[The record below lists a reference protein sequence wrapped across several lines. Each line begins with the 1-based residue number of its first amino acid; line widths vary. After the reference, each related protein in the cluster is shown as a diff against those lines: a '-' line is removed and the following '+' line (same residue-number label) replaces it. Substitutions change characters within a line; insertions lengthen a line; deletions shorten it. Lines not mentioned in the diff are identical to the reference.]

1 MRKKVKSAK
10 RALLRAA
17 LLRARGRRDKPCS
30 ARFKNE
36 ASLRFSRG
44 VRRAVPPPVCARR
57 SPCARCSKKRT
68 PKNIFLRREKPKHQG
83 HVTRTFPTS
92 YGSTSTFQLS
102 VFSFF
107 VYSFF
112 DAELQ
117 WKTDNLCGLISV
129 MLRDRPCQASA
140 WLRPL
145 PCLTKIILANLCLL
159 PIAIQHPARERE
171 RMDPPEAPYGK
182 SERQRTIHTAAKKR
196 IFHFK

>member
-1 MRKKVKSAK
+1 MTTACELAEQTAVLFRRTQAFSLSSSVLSLSQEKEKEWTRRRHRAEKAKDNEPYTPPRKAYH
-10 RALLRAA
+10 
-17 LLRARGRRDKPCS
+17 
-30 ARFKNE
+30 
-36 ASLRFSRG
+36 FSR
-44 VRRAVPPPVCARR
+44 CH
-57 SPCARCSKKRT
+57 
-68 PKNIFLRREKPKHQG
+68 KNPIDLQSRGEKPKHKG
-83 HVTRTFPTS
+83 HVTRTLPTS
-92 YGSTSTFQLS
+92 YGTTSTFQLS

-129 MLRDRPCQASA
+129 MLRYRPCQASA

-182 SERQRTIHTAAKKR
+182 S
-196 IFHFK
+196 

>member
-1 MRKKVKSAK
+1 MPILPSPFVSGR
-10 RALLRAA
+10 RNDNGLRAC
-17 LLRARGRRDKPCS
+17 RANGCP
-30 ARFKNE
+30 
-36 ASLRFSRG
+36 L
-44 VRRAVPPPVCARR
+44 
-57 SPCARCSKKRT
+57 SPYT
-68 PKNIFLRREKPKHQG
+68 
-83 HVTRTFPTS
+83 
-92 YGSTSTFQLS
+92 S

-196 IFHFK
+196 ITLSGYPQITYS